1 MKLTKGE
8 IKYLST
14 SFVPQTPISIFA
26 NIEAQL
32 DSTEYQSLAA
42 KGVIVG
48 NAYSHEA
55 LEMLMLLA
63 KPDKGA
69 RFLAQTP
76 DFIVE
81 KYTYRIGDRLI
92 LAENNDGVLEFTQ
105 VDDVTTLASRF
116 TEAFGMSG
124 YGSTEIELIL
134 TPGEMTV
141 FFAFADLH
149 RKRQLAE
156 YAGIQSDTRGF
167 SAEEAIAEIGS
178 DYKNGLTGLF
188 LKNYRLAAPSPE
200 DVRRICAL
208 LASKGIIAESGGYK
222 LIGQYE
228 RFARTFLIIETIAM
242 VEAFG
247 MLPGGEVATV
257 SRISASAGKNE
268 AVAILYDGDVVQ
280 MNTTSPLQMLIN
292 IEAFMSCPSFEKPP
306 AAPAPAAAPAA
317 PAYAAPAPLAAPAA
331 PVYAAPAT
339 TATAAYTAPAT
350 PTAVPPSAAPGTWT
364 CSCGKV
370 NTGNFCAGCG
380 SRKP

>member
-1 MKLTKGE
+1 MKLTKSE

-55 LEMLMLLA
+55 LEMLTLLA
-63 KPDKGA
+63 RPDKGA

-81 KYTYRIGDRLI
+81 KYTYRIGDKLI
-92 LAENNDGVLEFTQ
+92 LAENDDGVLEFTQ
-105 VDDVTTLASRF
+105 VDGVTALASRF

-134 TPGEMTV
+134 TSGEMTV
-141 FFAFADLH
+141 FFAFTDLH

-156 YAGIQSDTRGF
+156 YAGIQTDTRGF
-167 SAEEAIAEIGS
+167 SAEAAIAEIGS

-188 LKNYRLAAPSPE
+188 LKNYRLAAPSPD

-208 LASKGIIAESGGYK
+208 LVSKGIIADAGGYK
-222 LIGQYE
+222 LTGQYE
-228 RFARTFLIIETIAM
+228 HFARTFLIIETIAM

-257 SRISASAGKNE
+257 SRIAASAGKNE
-268 AVAILYDGDVVQ
+268 AIAILYDGDVVQ

-306 AAPAPAAAPAA
+306 AAPVP
-317 PAYAAPAPLAAPAA
+317 APAA
-331 PVYAAPAT
+331 PVYAAPAP
-339 TATAAYTAPAT
+339 AAPAAYAAPAAVSAIPFAAP
-350 PTAVPPSAAPGTWT
+350 PTAAPGTWT
-364 CSCGKV
+364 CSCGRV
-370 NTGNFCAGCG
+370 NTRNFCAGCG
-380 SRKP
+380 SQKP